1 MGLAS
6 NVARRG
12 AVYYVRLAVP
22 LHLRGRFGRRELWR
36 SLRTTDPGE
45 ARRWAPVVLS
55 AARRL
60 FLDVERDVT
69 LTDAKIAQ
77 LVREF
82 YERELKID
90 AADLRPTEPTPPWRS
105 EMDLDHLR
113 LFRDE
118 LVAHLGQGQFT
129 AVQDFADELLDPEG
143 VALISTERA
152 RPLKVDRKAPAYLR
166 LCQGLLRARLE
177 AVRRMIERR
186 EGEWGGQPSD
196 PLLRPPQP
204 LGAIPTVTS
213 TPATPPQF
221 TEGETL
227 LDLQEKWAKD
237 KVRPAKTVQQVAIG
251 VRRFTELHGSGPAIN
266 ITRPMV
272 RQFKE
277 ALQKLPARPPHK
289 LAGKPIT
296 EVLKWAAA
304 NPPEQHLS
312 PGAVNKD
319 LGSISAVLAWS
330 HKNGYFDANL
340 AWTNPC
346 TGLKVDDK
354 GAMGTDRLPYD
365 SADIK
370 AIFSS
375 PIYTLGDRPK
385 AAGGEAA
392 KWLPLIA
399 LFSGARLEEI
409 AQLKPGDVKQD
420 GEVWFLDLQTLDSS
434 RRVKTRTSRRNVPI
448 HPQLVGAGLLRYTD
462 ERRKKSDEWLFPDLI
477 PDQFGDRG
485 GNWSKWWG
493 RYARDKIG
501 ITDKRKVFHSFRHA
515 FKDACRAAGIPEEVH
530 DALTGHA
537 GGGVGRSYGSGVPLA
552 RLAKAMESITFLAL
566 ERIVGS

>member
-22 LHLRGRFGRRELWR
+22 VHLKIRFGRRELWR
-36 SLRTTDPGE
+36 SLRTTDPAE

-55 AARRL
+55 AARCL

-69 LTDAKIAQ
+69 LTDSKIAQ
-77 LVREF
+77 LVRDF
-82 YERELKID
+82 YERELTID
-90 AADLRPTEPTPPWRS
+90 AAMLRPSSPTLEWQAKM
-105 EMDLDHLR
+105 ELDHLR
-113 LFRDE
+113 LFQVE
-118 LVAHLGQGQFT
+118 LISHLGRGEFT
-129 AVQDFADELLDPEG
+129 AVHDFADELLDPEG
-143 VALISTERA
+143 VKLIGTEDA
-152 RPLKVDRKAPAYLR
+152 RQLSVDRASPSYRR

-186 EGEWGGQPSD
+186 EGEWGGQSSD
-196 PLLRPPQP
+196 PLLRAPQP
-204 LGAIPTVTS
+204 AIAPLA
-213 TPATPPQF
+213 PATTAPQF
-221 TEGETL
+221 TEGEKL
-227 LDLQEKWAKD
+227 LDLQLKWAKD
-237 KVRPAKTVQQVAIG
+237 KVRPVKTVRQIATA
-251 VRRFTELHGSGPAIN
+251 VRRFTELHGDGPAIN

-272 RQFKE
+272 RLFKE

-296 EVLKWAAA
+296 EVLKWAAE
-304 NPPEQHLS
+304 NRPELNLS

-319 LGSISAVLAWS
+319 LSSISAVLAWS
-330 HKNGYFDANL
+330 HKNGYFDDNL
-340 AWTNPC
+340 SWTNPC

-354 GAMGTDRLPYD
+354 GTAGTDRLPYD
-365 SADIK
+365 SDDIK

-375 PIYTLGDRPK
+375 SIYTSGDRPR

-409 AQLKPGDVKQD
+409 AQLKPIDVKQD
-420 GEVWFLDLQTLDSS
+420 GEVWFFDLQTLDSS

-448 HPQLVGAGLLRYTD
+448 HPQLIAAGLLKYTD
-462 ERRKKSDEWLFPDLI
+462 ERREKGDEWLFPDLT

-501 ITDKRKVFHSFRHA
+501 ITDRRKVFHSFRHA

-552 RLAKAMESITFLAL
+552 RLADAIKAIHYPTLPPH
-566 ERIVGS
+566 